1 MRAIKPTLKENLK
14 DLWEK
19 KFFVIGLAVIY
30 AVNALIQG
38 NVTLFGGHG
47 ELRVFI
53 FIPALAALW
62 FGGPIGALTAGLG
75 TLLLDIINNVII
87 NGEPLDLGN
96 LISFLGN
103 VMGAFFV
110 GMAGESLDVDAETNI
125 VKDKFTSVVWNT
137 IVSVLG
143 MGIFLGSFIGLGLF
157 AVGVVPTVELGLGIA
172 GSIVFWNSLFIVV
185 AMIPIQLLVLFWERR
200 RARKRLEV
208 IKASSTFKVMAKPD
222 KSLLEISQVEVLG
235 EDGLVNDDHEILRL
249 TLKNKLPVNMSWRI
263 EVNAEDQID
272 LIEVDDLAPEQEVKK
287 DVSIYLFDDGVKTVT
302 FYPKPKTKLDD
313 AMKYY
318 DPTNPPCYKFAYK
331 VLPEPGESFRIFG
344 SFILVL
350 TLLSAVIG
358 ALKLFFGQVPV
369 DIWND
374 YFFVFLI
381 IIVEMIVLTLVFYI
395 IRNYRLQE
403 IERLEAKV

>member
-1 MRAIKPTLKENLK
+1 
-14 DLWEK
+14 
-19 KFFVIGLAVIY
+19 
-30 AVNALIQG
+30 
-38 NVTLFGGHG
+38 
-47 ELRVFI
+47 
-53 FIPALAALW
+53 
-62 FGGPIGALTAGLG
+62 
-75 TLLLDIINNVII
+75 
-87 NGEPLDLGN
+87 
-96 LISFLGN
+96 
-103 VMGAFFV
+103 
-110 GMAGESLDVDAETNI
+110 
-125 VKDKFTSVVWNT
+125 
-137 IVSVLG
+137 
-143 MGIFLGSFIGLGLF
+143 
-157 AVGVVPTVELGLGIA
+157 
-172 GSIVFWNSLFIVV
+172 
-185 AMIPIQLLVLFWERR
+185 
-200 RARKRLEV
+200 
-208 IKASSTFKVMAKPD
+208 
-222 KSLLEISQVEVLG
+222 LLEISQVEVLG

-358 ALKLFFGQVPV
+358 ALKLFFGQIPV

-374 YFFVFLI
+374 YFYVFLI
-381 IIVEMIVLTLVFYI
+381 IIVEMIVLTFVFYI